1 MIINKEEVI
10 VRNMKKVWA
19 LVLTTAMAL
28 SVLSGCSGSQKPE
41 ASAASGTQE
50 QKTEEQ
56 KTDGEKTEAAGNSE
70 KETVTLRMWGGVPA
84 EAGPQAACD
93 NFNELYKDKGIQVEY
108 ERFVN
113 DDTGNL
119 KLETNLLSGTGV
131 DLYMT
136 YATDVLA
143 KRAGGNMALDL
154 TDLMARDGF
163 DLKQYFGNMA
173 EAYFVDGKPYSIPTK
188 LDQYGIVINKD
199 MFDAAGIEIPTD
211 WTYEEFAETARKLTH
226 GEGQDKVYGM
236 FWNSQQDL
244 TYLFAYLVAQTNGG
258 DPMYLS
264 ETETS
269 FTDPVVVKSVDLIN
283 SMMNVDKTSPTHTDS
298 VTQKLSQ
305 EGMFLTGKS
314 AMTVGPWMVRS
325 IKDTATYPHDFTTA
339 FAPYPVVEKG
349 QRNYTQGGYGDHLCI
364 NPKSENID
372 AAWEFAK
379 WYATEGMIPV
389 VEGGR
394 VPAANTY
401 NPEEVAK
408 AFLNGAEDHID
419 LDSAMKILITPADNY
434 AVPSITNH
442 IAEVKKV
449 ATEELEKIFIGQ
461 QSVEEGMTKAKE
473 RADALLK

>member
-41 ASAASGTQE
+41 ATAASGSQE

-56 KTDGEKTEAAGNSE
+56 KTEGEKTEAAGNSE

-143 KRAGGNMALDL
+143 KRAGGNMALNL

-244 TYLFAYLVAQTNGG
+244 TYLFTYLVAQTNGG

-264 ETETS
+264 QTETS

-283 SMMNVDKTSPTHTDS
+283 RMMNVDKTSPTHTDS

-401 NPEEVAK
+401 DPEAVAK

-419 LDSAMKILITPADNY
+419 LDSAMKILIIPADNY

-461 QSVEEGMTKAKE
+461 QTVEEGMAKARE